1 MMLPWFR
8 FPVQFSSVSQLCL
21 TLWPHG
27 LQHARLPCPSS
38 TPKVYLNSC
47 SLSRWCH
54 TTISSS
60 VVPFSSCLQFFPAS
74 GSFRMN
80 QFFTS
85 GGQRIGVSASA
96 SFPPMNIQDWFL
108 LWHSAFFI
116 VQLSHPHMTTG
127 KTIDLARWTFVG
139 RVMSLLFNI
148 LSRLVISLW
157 KWAMPALIS
166 SFICLREPI
175 PVFFCEWWR
184 SETGK
189 NIN

>member
-1 MMLPWFR
+1 ML
-8 FPVQFSSVSQLCL
+8 QDIGCNQSSRSVMSDSLR
-21 TLWPHG
+21 PHEPR
-27 LQHARLPCPSS
+27 HTRPPCPSP
-38 TPKVYLNSC
+38 TPGVYPNSYP
-47 SLSRWCH
+47 LSWWCH
-54 TTISSS
+54 PTISSS
-60 VVPFSSCLQFFPAS
+60 VITFSCLQSFLAS
-74 GSFRMN
+74 GSFRMS

-96 SFPPMNIQDWFL
+96 SVLPMNIQDWFL

-148 LSRLVISLW
+148 PSRLVISLW

-166 SFICLREPI
+166 SFFCLREPI
-175 PVFFCEWWR
+175 PVFFCEWWK
-184 SETGK
+184 SEMGK